1 MLRVAD
7 DPADGHARHDAGR
20 IIMMRSFSGLAGI
33 RLSPMTGA
41 RLTAEVRWAIMFA
54 FFALCICVPA
64 RAHIGPPYP
73 IMQNRKVG
81 PFNVEVWSNP
91 DVGTGSFYI
100 IVDPP
105 KGSGIAVPAD
115 MKVQVAVQPVSKRL
129 PVVVYD
135 AWREK
140 LLDHVEFKTLV
151 PFDKE
156 ETWHVRITFTSSTA
170 NGEADT
176 DVPVTPTL
184 LGRWD
189 LLLFLLPFVG
199 IGVLW
204 FKAATVKRSRGRRR
218 RTTQTGAPQSID
230 ISSGAV
236 SSRMQE

>member
-1 MLRVAD
+1 MKRF
-7 DPADGHARHDAGR
+7 HFE
-20 IIMMRSFSGLAGI
+20 IAGI
-33 RLSPMTGA
+33 RFSPLIDASSRSGLRRGIA
-41 RLTAEVRWAIMFA
+41 FV
-54 FFALCICVPA
+54 FFAVCFCTQA
-64 RAHIGPPYP
+64 WAHIGPPYP

-105 KGSGIAVPAD
+105 KGSALTVPTD
-115 MKVQVAVQPVSKRL
+115 MKVQVAVQPASKRL
-129 PVVVYD
+129 PVAVYN

-140 LLDHVEFKTLV
+140 LLDQVEFKTIV

-156 ETWHVRITFTSSTA
+156 ETWHVHITFCKLD
-170 NGEADT
+170 GQRRADT

-184 LGRWD
+184 LGRWN

-204 FKAATVKRSRGRRR
+204 FKAASVKRTRRRRR
-218 RTTQTGAPQSID
+218 RTAQG
-230 ISSGAV
+230 GAV
-236 SSRMQE
+236 QSARIAVAGIEWHTE

>member
-1 MLRVAD
+1 MRPYSKLAEIDSSPWIGAPAAVGLRWV
-7 DPADGHARHDAGR
+7 
-20 IIMMRSFSGLAGI
+20 I
-33 RLSPMTGA
+33 
-41 RLTAEVRWAIMFA
+41 A
-54 FFALCICVPA
+54 FTFLALCVCAPA

-91 DVGTGSFYI
+91 DVGTGSFYVI
-100 IVDPP
+100 IDPP
-105 KGSGIAVPAD
+105 KDSGLAIPAD

-129 PVVVYD
+129 PVATYN

-140 LLDHVEFKTLV
+140 LLDHVEFKAIV
-151 PFDKE
+151 PFDKQ
-156 ETWHVRITFTSSTA
+156 ETWHVHITFASSTA

-189 LLLFLLPFVG
+189 LLIFLLPFAG

-204 FKAATVKRSRGRRR
+204 FKAAGVKRARGQRR
-218 RTTQTGAPQSID
+218 RTRRASMAQSVE
-230 ISSGAV
+230 V
-236 SSRMQE
+236 SRGTHE

>member
-1 MLRVAD
+1 
-7 DPADGHARHDAGR
+7 
-20 IIMMRSFSGLAGI
+20 MMRLDSSPCDIGGKSKSAAPRHQPAR
-33 RLSPMTGA
+33 RLIA
-41 RLTAEVRWAIMFA
+41 VA
-54 FFALCICVPA
+54 FFVLLACAPA

-73 IMQNRKVG
+73 IMQSRKIG

-100 IVDPP
+100 IIDPP
-105 KGSGIAVPAD
+105 KGSSLTVPAD
-115 MKVQVAVQPVSKRL
+115 MKVQVAVQPASKRL
-129 PVVVYD
+129 PEAAYG

-156 ETWHVRITFTSSTA
+156 ETWHIRILFSSSA
-170 NGEADT
+170 ASGEQDT
-176 DVPVTPTL
+176 DVQVTPTL

-204 FKAATVKRSRGRRR
+204 FKAASVKRNRGRRAN
-218 RTTQTGAPQSID
+218 RTQHAR
-230 ISSGAV
+230 V
-236 SSRMQE
+236 SQ